1 VQDGYKKVGHE
12 TVVVTEQEQVIELE
26 LGVLVEEWQIDLLIT
41 QQERQALILSSRKAA
56 EY

>member
-41 QQERQALILSSRKAA
+41 QQERQAPTKISDQAP
-56 EY
+56 E